1 MTDLRPV
8 AATLTRELSARYS
21 TDIVTPDSW
30 QVVLA
35 RIAAQG
41 AALGLGAINSALA
54 GWAREA
60 FDALDPATSSRSV
73 CLPQIGGDGA
83 VVVMSAAALA
93 DPVENIETIA
103 HEHEHARVLKADA
116 DVQVLADYLNGEM
129 RATVEARAYAVGAF
143 ARYLVTGA
151 WQTAD
156 EIVQPL
162 AHGYALDAATREH
175 CAVIVAS
182 ALASMRAGVVPPFE
196 VCGVVLEVLRA
207 KHPEAIVPDAFKVRP

>member
-8 AATLTRELSARYS
+8 AATLTRELSARYH
-21 TDIVTPDSW
+21 TDVVTPDSW

-35 RIAAQG
+35 RLAAQG
-41 AALGLGAINSALA
+41 AALGLGAINSTLA

-73 CLPQIGGDGA
+73 CLPQIGGEGA

-93 DPVENIETIA
+93 DPVETIETIA
-103 HEHEHARVLKADA
+103 HEHEHARVLKADV
-116 DVQVLADYLNGEM
+116 DVQVFADYLNGEM

-156 EIVQPL
+156 EIVAPL

-207 KHPEAIVPDAFKVRP
+207 KHPEAIVPEAFKVHA